1 MVSPRI
7 LELFLANARWLRGD
21 RYDPKA
27 KHRNVRPVLVHASA
41 RRELVIFEKGRSY
54 RLKQTDGNRL
64 GRFWGNTRK
73 MDAAIRPNK
82 MPTSRPE

>member
-41 RRELVIFEKGRSY
+41 RRELVIFEKALGPE
-54 RLKQTDGNRL
+54 LPFKTDRRKSAWAFL
-64 GRFWGNTRK
+64 G
-73 MDAAIRPNK
+73 
-82 MPTSRPE
+82 

>member
-41 RRELVIFEKGRSY
+41 RRELVIFEKA
-54 RLKQTDGNRL
+54 L
-64 GRFWGNTRK
+64 G
-73 MDAAIRPNK
+73 
-82 MPTSRPE
+82 PELPF